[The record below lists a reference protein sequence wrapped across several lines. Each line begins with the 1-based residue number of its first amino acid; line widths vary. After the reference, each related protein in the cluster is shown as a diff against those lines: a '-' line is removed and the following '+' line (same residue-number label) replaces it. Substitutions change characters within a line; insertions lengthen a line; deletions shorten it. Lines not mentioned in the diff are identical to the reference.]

1 MRNAGAVSSGPLW
14 TPTLAVGTWYTVV
27 LSANAAGALSASL
40 NGTALGTF
48 TPTTAVPTG
57 FVALATQ
64 SAEAA
69 FDNVVVTQ
77 P

>member
-1 MRNAGAVSSGPLW
+1 LAPAGHHRE
-14 TPTLAVGTWYTVV
+14 
-27 LSANAAGALSASL
+27 GALA
-40 NGTALGTF
+40 A
-48 TPTTAVPTG
+48 
-57 FVALATQ
+57 Q